1 MYAQH
6 HHEHSGNFEGNLL
19 EYGSFPGTTAED
31 FEAAQ
36 G

>member
-6 HHEHSGNFEGNLL
+6 HHEHGGNFECNLL
-19 EYGSFPGTTAED
+19 EYGSFPDTTAED

>member
-1 MYAQH
+1 MYARRH
-6 HHEHSGNFEGNLL
+6 HKNGDNFEGNLL
-19 EYGSFPGTTAED
+19 EYGSFPNTTAED

>member
-1 MYAQH
+1 MYARH
-6 HHEHSGNFEGNLL
+6 HHEHGDYFEGNLL
-19 EYGSFPGTTAED
+19 EYGSFPDTTAED

>member
-1 MYAQH
+1 MYARH
-6 HHEHSGNFEGNLL
+6 HHEQGGNFEGNLL
-19 EYGSFPGTTAED
+19 EYGSFLDTTAED